1 MTVNIFICFVSNLGI
16 KYQITRKKMNEEYNK
31 EIELLKDLSVMH
43 VEDDTSVRES
53 LMRFLKRR
61 FTRIYTAKDGAE
73 GLEMYKANR
82 PDIVITD
89 IQMPVMDGIEM
100 SKHILSINPDAVIV
114 ITTAFNEKPYIDKAT
129 EIGIFDYLK
138 KPVIKDDLTAT
149 LRRCAEKLG
158 KA

>member
-1 MTVNIFICFVSNLGI
+1 
-16 KYQITRKKMNEEYNK
+16 MNEEYIK
-31 EIELLKDLSVMH
+31 DVELLKNLSIMH

-61 FTRIYTAKDGAE
+61 FDTIFTAKDGQE

-100 SKHILSINPDAVIV
+100 AKKILEINPDAVIV
-114 ITTAFNEKPYIDKAT
+114 ITTAFNEKPYIDKAS
-129 EIGIFDYLK
+129 EIGIFEYLK
-138 KPVIKDDLTAT
+138 KPVVKEDLTLT
-149 LRRCAEKLG
+149 LRKCAERISK
-158 KA
+158 

>member
-1 MTVNIFICFVSNLGI
+1 
-16 KYQITRKKMNEEYNK
+16 MNEEYIK
-31 EIELLKDLSVMH
+31 DVELLKNLSIMH

-61 FTRIYTAKDGAE
+61 FETIFTAKDGQE

-100 SKHILSINPDAVIV
+100 AKKILEINPDAVIV
-114 ITTAFNEKPYIDKAT
+114 ITTAFNEKPYIDKAS
-129 EIGIFDYLK
+129 EIGIFEYLK
-138 KPVIKDDLTAT
+138 KPVVKEDLTLT
-149 LRRCAEKLG
+149 LRKCAERLK
-158 KA
+158 K

>member
-1 MTVNIFICFVSNLGI
+1 
-16 KYQITRKKMNEEYNK
+16 MNEEYNK
-31 EIELLKDLSVMH
+31 DVELLKNLSVMH

-61 FTRIYTAKDGAE
+61 FETIFTAKDGQE
-73 GLEMYKANR
+73 GFEMYKTHR

-100 SKHILSINPDAVIV
+100 ARKILEFNPEAIIV

-138 KPVIKDDLTAT
+138 KPVVKDDLTLT
-149 LRRCAEKLG
+149 LRKCAEKL
-158 KA
+158 KK

>member
-1 MTVNIFICFVSNLGI
+1 
-16 KYQITRKKMNEEYNK
+16 MNEEYSK
-31 EIELLKDLSVMH
+31 EIEILKNLSVLH

-61 FTRIYTAKDGAE
+61 FDSIYTAKDGAE
-73 GLEMYKANR
+73 GLQVYLANR

-100 SKHILSINPDAVIV
+100 SRQILGVNPDAVIV
-114 ITTAFNEKPYIDKAT
+114 ITTAFNEKPYIDKA
-129 EIGIFDYLK
+129 EELGVFEYLK
-138 KPVIKDDLTAT
+138 KPVIKDDLTSC

-158 KA
+158 K